1 VKILTLIQGTADWH
15 THRASHFNAS
25 DAPAMLGCSPYKTRQ
40 QLLAEMATGYKQDID
55 ASTQRIF
62 DAGHK
67 YEALARPL
75 AESFIE
81 EELYP
86 VVGSEGKLSASFDGL
101 TMDETIIFEHKSL
114 NKELRAIMESGCSG
128 SDLPKHYRVQMEQQL
143 MVSGAEKCLFM
154 ASKWNSSDQMEE
166 YYHCWYHPDADLRD
180 EIMQGWTQF
189 AVDLENY
196 QHVEVAAEAVGR
208 APDALPALRIE
219 VTGMVTAS
227 NLEAFRAGADMVL
240 GSINR
245 DLQTDQDFA
254 DADKAVKF
262 CKEVEVNV
270 QAVKKNAL
278 SQTADIDELFRAL
291 DSVAAESCK
300 IRKELE
306 GLIKAR
312 KANLRNEIQQE
323 AELAFRA
330 HTDTIN
336 ARLKLVQLPYIK
348 ANFADVMKGLKSFDS
363 MRNKV
368 ADELARVKIEASRLS
383 EQIGSNLDFF
393 TRVVQSHERHLFHD
407 LASLALKPQADMEA
421 IIKTRIREESD
432 RIDAVAQAK
441 IDAEKSAEAIANQQA
456 QAVIIAAAEKPSG
469 SPPDIAAML
478 DIGSPLKETPA
489 VMGMPGIVEVEKIKR
504 PTDEQIVFAIATQFG
519 TDSITAKQWILEM
532 DFSEMRC
539 SA

>member
-1 VKILTLIQGTADWH
+1 MKMITDMVQGDDVWH
-15 THRASHFNAS
+15 AHRATHFNAS
-25 DAPAMLGCSPYKTRQ
+25 DCPAMLSCSPYKTRQ
-40 QLLAEMATGYKQDID
+40 QLLAEMATGHMQDVD

-62 DAGHK
+62 DAGHR

-75 AESFIE
+75 AEDIIGQALS
-81 EELYP
+81 P
-86 VVGSEGKLSASFDGL
+86 CVGTEGKLSASFDGITL
-101 TMDETIIFEHKSL
+101 LDDIIFEHKSL
-114 NKELRAIMESGCSG
+114 NKELRAIMEPGCAG

-166 YYHCWYHPDADLRD
+166 YHYCWYHPDADLRD
-180 EIMQGWTQF
+180 EISQGWVLF
-189 AVDLENY
+189 ACDLQDY
-196 QHVEVAAEAVGR
+196 QHVEVVAEAVGR

-227 NLEAFRAGADMVL
+227 NLEAFKAGADMVL

-254 DADKAVKF
+254 DAEKAVKF
-262 CKEVEVNV
+262 CKDVETNV

-291 DSVAAESCK
+291 DSVAAEACT
-300 IRKELE
+300 IRKELD

-323 AELAFRA
+323 AELAFKA

-368 ADELARVKIEASRLS
+368 ADELARAKIEASQLS
-383 EQIGSNLDFF
+383 EHIGSNLDFF
-393 TRVVQSHERHLFHD
+393 CRVVQSHERHLFHD
-407 LASLALKPQADMEA
+407 LASLVLKPQADMEA

-432 RIDAVAQAK
+432 RIDAVAAAK
-441 IDAEKSAEAIANQQA
+441 IEADRQASIRAQMREQEASEGMPQPALAPVAEAVVEQ
-456 QAVIIAAAEKPSG
+456 AAEVLQSDKP
-469 SPPDIAAML
+469 
-478 DIGSPLKETPA
+478 
-489 VMGMPGIVEVEKIKR
+489 KR
-504 PTDEQIVFAIATQFG
+504 PTDQQIILTVATQYN
-519 TDSITAKQWILEM
+519 TDFHTACKWIKEI
-532 DFSEMRC
+532 DFSAQER
-539 SA
+539 AA

>member
-1 VKILTLIQGTADWH
+1 MKIIQLTQGTELWH
-15 THRASHFNAS
+15 AHRANHFNAS
-25 DAPAMLGCSPYKTRQ
+25 DAPAMLNCSPYKSRQ
-40 QLLAEMATGYKQDID
+40 ELLREMATGYKPDVD
-55 ASTQRIF
+55 AHLQKRF
-62 DAGHK
+62 DDGHR
-67 YEALARPL
+67 YEALARSL
-75 AESFIE
+75 AEEIIGEALS
-81 EELYP
+81 P
-86 VVGSEGKLSASFDGL
+86 CVGVEGKLSASFDGITL
-101 TMDETIIFEHKSL
+101 CDDVIFEHKSL
-114 NKELRAIMESGCSG
+114 NKDLRAVMADGCTG
-128 SDLPKHYRVQMEQQL
+128 RDLAKHYRVQMEQQL

-166 YYHCWYHPDADLRD
+166 YHHCWYHPDADLRD

-196 QHVEVAAEAVGR
+196 QHVEVIAEPVGK

-227 NLEAFRAGADMVL
+227 NLEAFKAGADMVL

-312 KANLRNEIQQE
+312 KENLRNEIKME
-323 AELAFRA
+323 AEMAFSA
-330 HTDTIN
+330 HIETIN

-368 ADELARVKIEASRLS
+368 ADELARVKIEASWWS
-383 EQIGSNLDFF
+383 EHIGSNLDFF
-393 TRVVQSHERHLFHD
+393 CRVVQSHERHLFHD
-407 LASLALKPQADMEA
+407 VASIVLKPQDDMEA

-441 IDAEKSAEAIANQQA
+441 IDAEKTAEAIANQQA

-469 SPPDIAAML
+469 SPPDIAAM
-478 DIGSPLKETPA
+478 
-489 VMGMPGIVEVEKIKR
+489 PGIVEVEKIKR

-519 TDSITAKQWILEM
+519 TDYITAKQWILEM

>member
-1 VKILTLIQGTADWH
+1 MKMITDMVQGDDVWH
-15 THRASHFNAS
+15 AHRATHFNAS
-25 DAPAMLGCSPYKTRQ
+25 DCPAMLSCSPYKTRQ
-40 QLLAEMATGYKQDID
+40 QLLAEMATGYKQEVD
-55 ASTQRIF
+55 AGTQRRF
-62 DAGHK
+62 DDGHR

-75 AESFIE
+75 AEDIIGQALS
-81 EELYP
+81 P
-86 VVGSEGKLSASFDGL
+86 RVGTEGKLSASFDGITL
-101 TMDETIIFEHKSL
+101 LDDIIFEHKSL
-114 NKELRAIMESGCSG
+114 NKELRAIMEPGCAG

-166 YYHCWYHPDADLRD
+166 YHYCWYHPDADLRD

-196 QHVEVAAEAVGR
+196 QHVEVVAEAVGR

-227 NLEAFRAGADMVL
+227 NLEAFKAGADMVL

-254 DADKAVKF
+254 DAEKAVKF
-262 CKEVEVNV
+262 CKDVETNV

-291 DSVAAESCK
+291 DSVAAEACT
-300 IRKELE
+300 IRKELD

-323 AELAFRA
+323 AELAFKA

-368 ADELARVKIEASRLS
+368 ADELARAKIEASQLS
-383 EQIGSNLDFF
+383 EHIGSNLDFF
-393 TRVVQSHERHLFHD
+393 CRVVQSHERHLFHD
-407 LASLALKPQADMEA
+407 VASIVLKPQDDMEA

-441 IDAEKSAEAIANQQA
+441 LDAAKATEALAESIEAQSSAPEVTQAGIPLPKKSDPA
-456 QAVIIAAAEKPSG
+456 AVSITDSRT
-469 SPPDIAAML
+469 PPN
-478 DIGSPLKETPA
+478 
-489 VMGMPGIVEVEKIKR
+489 R
-504 PTDEQIVFAIATQFG
+504 PTDKQIIEAVADKFG
-519 TDSITAKQWILEM
+519 TDFHTACKWIKEI
-532 DFSEMRC
+532 DFSAQER
-539 SA
+539 AA